1 MTDWVRTL
9 YDAIFTYHW
18 PALSSFYFGV
28 PSNIQFPDLL
38 VDLQHH
44 LALLTLGGKLGLA
57 PPCDP
62 EYKVQRALDIGTGT
76 GIWAIQFADDHPET
90 EVSSEDSSM
99 AS

>member
-1 MTDWVRTL
+1 MV
-9 YDAIFTYHW
+9 F
-18 PALSSFYFGV
+18 SSQITGPLV
-28 PSNIQFPDLL
+28 PSSTAFAFLL
-38 VDLQHH
+38 AFSFLTLMTDLQHH

-76 GIWAIQFADDHPET
+76 GIWAIQYADDHPEA
-90 EVSSEDSSM
+90 EVSSEDSCM